1 MMMFWRE
8 INSLSLS
15 LSLSLPCSNL
25 FLVYILYTHLF
36 RFLLNSLSLFSNPF
50 KFHSNSC
57 RNKWYAYLFNSLCF
71 SISFSLSFFLLSL
84 SLSRILYYFSPPFF
98 YHSFLTLHSPVSS
111 LLSSPP
117 LSVPP
122 LVFYS
127 SLFNFFHRSPY
138 LCYFFRSHSFP
149 SLYHSLPAYLSY
161 FLFLPLFYLSPIPI
175 LCLLQMF
182 FKREEVKHLCSLPSS

>member
-1 MMMFWRE
+1 MH
-8 INSLSLS
+8 ICLILCVSLSLS
-15 LSLSLPCSNL
+15 LSL
-25 FLVYILYTHLF
+25 
-36 RFLLNSLSLFSNPF
+36 
-50 KFHSNSC
+50 
-57 RNKWYAYLFNSLCF
+57 
-71 SISFSLSFFLLSL
+71 FFYSLSL
-84 SLSRILYYFSPPFF
+84 SLTYFVLFFPTFF